1 VAADRAGAP
10 AGRAQARAAPGVR
23 GDAVLEVRDLSK
35 TYDRNQVHALD
46 KIRLRVEEGQFASVI
61 GPSGC
66 GKSTLLKIMAGLIPP
81 SAGEVLLTGT
91 RVQGPRPDI
100 GIMFQQATLLP
111 WRTALD
117 NVLLPIE
124 ISQGARAAKSHREV
138 AGELLATVGLSG
150 FTDAHPGELS
160 GGMAQ
165 RVAICRMLV
174 TEPSVLLLD
183 EPFGALDELTRERMN
198 EELQRICTE
207 RNATTF
213 MVTHSIPEA
222 VFLGDVLFVMS
233 ARPGRIA
240 EVVEIDLPRPR
251 PFTVTTEP
259 HFGEIVRHVREQLD
273 LGAQL

>member
-1 VAADRAGAP
+1 VSTAPDAPTGP
-10 AGRAQARAAPGVR
+10 AGTERPPPGDVVLDVR
-23 GDAVLEVRDLSK
+23 NLSK
-35 TYDRNQVHALD
+35 VYARNDVHALD
-46 KIRLRVEEGQFASVI
+46 GIDLQITKGQFASII

-66 GKSTLLKIMAGLIPP
+66 GKSTLLKIMAGLIPA
-81 SAGEVLLTGT
+81 SRGQVVLDGSP
-91 RVQGPRPDI
+91 VQGPRPDI

-111 WRTALD
+111 WRTSLE

-124 ISQGARAAKSHREV
+124 IREGARAAATLRDL
-138 AGELLATVGLSG
+138 ANELLTMVGLGG
-150 FTDAHPGELS
+150 FERAYPGELS

-174 TEPSVLLLD
+174 IEPAILLLD

-198 EELQRICTE
+198 EELQRICSE
-207 RNATTF
+207 RNATAF

-233 ARPGRIA
+233 SRPGRIA
-240 EVVEIDLPRPR
+240 EVVQIDLPRPR
-251 PFTVTTEP
+251 DFSITTSP
-259 HFGEIVRHVREQLD
+259 RFGEIVQHVREQLD